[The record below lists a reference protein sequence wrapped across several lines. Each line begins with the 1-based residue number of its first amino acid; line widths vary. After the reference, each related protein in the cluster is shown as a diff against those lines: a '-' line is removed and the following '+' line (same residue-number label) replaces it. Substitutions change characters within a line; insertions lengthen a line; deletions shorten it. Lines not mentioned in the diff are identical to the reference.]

1 MTDAKSAQAALAD
14 PRGPDDELR
23 RHAEWLRITL
33 GSVGDA
39 VVTTDP
45 VGRVMFMNERAEVLT
60 GWTQRDAHGRELR
73 DIVHV
78 IHESDRRPVDS
89 PVARTLHTGELVRS
103 VDHVV
108 LRARNGKEFPVEE
121 SAAPIWNQSGGT
133 VGAVVV
139 FRDISDRKLAEL
151 ERAHLAAIIADSDD
165 AIVSKT
171 LRGVILTWNG
181 GAERLFGYG
190 AQEAVGRPITMLIPP
205 ERLQEEIDILARIVR
220 GDRVEH
226 FETVRIAKD
235 GRHLDISLTVSPIR
249 NAAGEIIG
257 ASKIARDITGRK
269 AAEAALREAD
279 QQKDRFIALLAHE
292 LRNPL
297 APLRNALQVM
307 RIAPADGE
315 AVQAARRVMERQLA
329 HMVRLIDDL
338 LDISRIAQNK
348 LALRRAR
355 VPLAEVI
362 AAAVETARPAID
374 AAGHSLTVSLPG
386 EPVFV
391 DGDLTRLSQVFGNL
405 LGNSAKFTERGGV
418 LRVTA
423 ERRDREIVVSVQ
435 DNGIGIPPHALV
447 TIFDMFA
454 QVDRRVEQASG
465 GLGIGLALVKGV
477 VAMHGGTVTAS
488 SGGPGQG
495 STFTVTLPESDA
507 APPPSTDV
515 AGPARKST
523 SRPSRRILVVDD
535 NRDGADTM
543 AYMLQLMGNEVRIA
557 YRGEDALRLVEE
569 FRPQLVFM
577 DIGMPDIDGFEVT
590 RQIRQQAWGR
600 DITIVALT
608 GWGNENDRK
617 RSLLAGC
624 DRHLVKPVDED
635 VLDALLAGLSDN
647 RARLTPLSPS

>member
-1 MTDAKSAQAALAD
+1 MTEAESGQAALAD
-14 PRGPDDELR
+14 VGEPDDQLR

-39 VVTTDP
+39 IVTTDSI
-45 VGRVMFMNERAEVLT
+45 GRVMFMNERAEVLT
-60 GWTQRDAHGRELR
+60 GWTLQDAHGRELR

-78 IHESDRRPVDS
+78 IHESDRRPLDS
-89 PVARTLHTGELVRS
+89 PVARTLHTGELVRP

-108 LRARNGKEFPVEE
+108 LRARNGREFPVEE
-121 SAAPIWNQSGGT
+121 SAAPIRNQSGGT

-139 FRDISDRKLAEL
+139 FRDIGDRKLAEL

-171 LRGVILTWNG
+171 LRGVILTWNS

-235 GRHLDISLTVSPIR
+235 GRRLDISLTVSPIR

-338 LDISRIAQNK
+338 LDTSRIAQNK
-348 LALRRAR
+348 LELRRAR

-374 AAGHSLTVSLPG
+374 AAGHSLTVSLPS

-488 SGGPGQG
+488 SRGPGQG

-507 APPPSTDV
+507 APPSSSSTDV
-515 AGPARKST
+515 AGPVRKST

-557 YRGEDALRLVEE
+557 YRGEDALRLAEE

-577 DIGMPDIDGFEVT
+577 DIGMPDIDGFEAT

-608 GWGNENDRK
+608 GWGNENDRT
-617 RSLLAGC
+617 RSRLAGC
-624 DRHLVKPVDED
+624 DRHLVKPVDVD
-635 VLDALLAGLSDN
+635 VLEALLAGLSD
-647 RARLTPLSPS
+647 